1 MQAEGLLLAG
11 GSLERGAPSA
21 ESYQHQDTS
30 GNSTEYARN
39 EGSFW
44 GKMMGSLMLFP
55 PLRVRTEVSGAGV
68 RRRER
73 TMERKR
79 QDLWFFL

>member
-21 ESYQHQDTS
+21 ESYQHQDTR

-44 GKMMGSLMLFP
+44 GKTMGSLMLFP
-55 PLRVRTEVSGAGV
+55 P
-68 RRRER
+68 
-73 TMERKR
+73 
-79 QDLWFFL
+79 